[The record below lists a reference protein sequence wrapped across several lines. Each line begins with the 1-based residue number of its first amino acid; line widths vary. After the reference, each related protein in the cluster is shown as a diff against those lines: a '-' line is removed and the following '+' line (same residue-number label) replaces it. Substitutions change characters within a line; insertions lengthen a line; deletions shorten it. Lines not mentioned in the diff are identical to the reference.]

1 MVDTASQ
8 TNEQLDLCLAMFWF
22 CPAAHD
28 SFRTGTVQ
36 RNFLPKR
43 LTRLR
48 CFTFDCFRSDLKMS
62 LDNYAILLES
72 SDPCSFCLLF
82 GTYIVIFS
90 HSNHSTLILPLC
102 WRISY
107 ENLAILSIA
116 TASGGLHRPSF
127 WQAVHDQI
135 RTSVFEVIPSCCL
148 KLLILLQ
155 QWQKERWLWW
165 LVIGCRKSVS
175 IIRVYFL
182 KKSIKKT
189 CLFCDCGLEDL
200 HAVFLSPNSGSCP
213 GCFGDDWSLK
223 AISRVCS
230 SFWRLLFQRNFV
242 PPKDWPWDVV
252 PPTCSHIAHV
262 LGYTYI
268 IKQNQTGIW
277 WRWSR
282 QDSRSTNHHSS
293 LIHHD

>member
-1 MVDTASQ
+1 MGKPHVCIQNFLTLLFRGAKRKLPWASDDFGGMLH
-8 TNEQLDLCLAMFWF
+8 THNEDVTCTKTSNNQLKDETRFALWTVFFLSFSL

-148 KLLILLQ
+148 KLLNLLQ

-165 LVIGCRKSVS
+165 LVIGFRKSVS
-175 IIRVYFL
+175 IIRVYF
-182 KKSIKKT
+182 KKK
-189 CLFCDCGLEDL
+189 L
-200 HAVFLSPNSGSCP
+200 
-213 GCFGDDWSLK
+213 
-223 AISRVCS
+223 
-230 SFWRLLFQRNFV
+230 
-242 PPKDWPWDVV
+242 
-252 PPTCSHIAHV
+252 
-262 LGYTYI
+262 
-268 IKQNQTGIW
+268 
-277 WRWSR
+277 
-282 QDSRSTNHHSS
+282 
-293 LIHHD
+293 